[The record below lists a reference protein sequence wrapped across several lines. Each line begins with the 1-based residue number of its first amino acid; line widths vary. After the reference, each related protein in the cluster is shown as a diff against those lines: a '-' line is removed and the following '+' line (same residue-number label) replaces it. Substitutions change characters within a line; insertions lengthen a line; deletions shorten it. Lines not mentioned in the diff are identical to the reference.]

1 MTDLTGR
8 TVLLTGASRGIG
20 RATAEALG
28 AAGANVVAHYGR
40 YRDGAVAATEGIP
53 DDRKLLV
60 QADLA
65 EPEAAERLWETAVSW
80 RGRVEVLVANAAVMP
95 EAGIDAEATEWA
107 AAWDAVFAVNVRA
120 PSELIRLATQHYLEH
135 GGGVLITMSS
145 WAAHRGSGNPKLAA
159 YSASKAAVAAVT
171 KTMARAYARNGVLG
185 YCIAPG
191 AVHTDMTARSA
202 RTQGG
207 EEAVAAALNMGE
219 FIPPEEVADLVTFL
233 ATGTR
238 RHLSGATL
246 DINGASYIR

>member
-1 MTDLTGR
+1 MC
-8 TVLLTGASRGIG
+8 SM
-20 RATAEALG
+20 
-28 AAGANVVAHYGR
+28 
-40 YRDGAVAATEGIP
+40 
-53 DDRKLLV
+53 
-60 QADLA
+60 Q
-65 EPEAAERLWETAVSW
+65 
-80 RGRVEVLVANAAVMP
+80 
-95 EAGIDAEATEWA
+95 
-107 AAWDAVFAVNVRA
+107 
-120 PSELIRLATQHYLEH
+120 
-135 GGGVLITMSS
+135 S
-145 WAAHRGSGNPKLAA
+145 WAAPRGSGNPKLAA

-171 KTMARAYARNGVLG
+171 KTMARAYARDGVLG

-219 FIPPEEVADLVTFL
+219 FIPPGEVADLVTFL